1 MIDDN
6 YLFYSV
12 TAIVS
17 FCIYLEEA
25 ATRFTIFSNNAK
37 EEEGIVCLL
46 KAFREQWLKWY
57 YNTNK
62 KKKKEK
68 EKLTTM
74 NTIAHPT
81 PHGFLHQIIVPI
93 DISKTINF

>member
-17 FCIYLEEA
+17 FCIYLEEE

-46 KAFREQWLKWY
+46 KAFREQ
-57 YNTNK
+57 
-62 KKKKEK
+62 
-68 EKLTTM
+68 
-74 NTIAHPT
+74 
-81 PHGFLHQIIVPI
+81 
-93 DISKTINF
+93 